1 MFLKTISKFT
11 HFSGKKRPAQRFY
24 HCFTI
29 KRQNMKP
36 YPVIARQ
43 HKPPRSPLSTIAGK
57 HFAIPVR
64 IRIFGAK
71 HTVFHKPLT
80 LKHLRLS
87 LIIL

>member
-1 MFLKTISKFT
+1 MIFNSVCYVLENNFQIYAF
-11 HFSGKKRPAQRFY
+11 FSLKKRPAQRFY
-24 HCFTI
+24 HCFII

-71 HTVFHKPLT
+71 HTVF
-80 LKHLRLS
+80 S
-87 LIIL
+87 

>member
-11 HFSGKKRPAQRFY
+11 HFSSKKRPTQRFY

-43 HKPPRSPLSTIAGK
+43 HKPPRSPLCTIAGK

-64 IRIFGAK
+64 K

-80 LKHLRLS
+80 LKYLRLS

>member
-11 HFSGKKRPAQRFY
+11 HFSGKKRPTQRFY

-43 HKPPRSPLSTIAGK
+43 HKPPRSPLCTIAGK

-64 IRIFGAK
+64 IWIFGAK
-71 HTVFHKPLT
+71 HTVFHKPLIF
-80 LKHLRLS
+80 KYLRLFF
-87 LIIL
+87 IIL

>member
-1 MFLKTISKFT
+1 MIFNSVCYVLENNFQIYAF
-11 HFSGKKRPAQRFY
+11 FSQKRPAQRFY
-24 HCFTI
+24 HCFII

-71 HTVFHKPLT
+71 HTVF
-80 LKHLRLS
+80 S
-87 LIIL
+87 